1 MGNEK
6 RSKIKTIKLNSKTK
20 KKANKALQE
29 GVVIVAYL
37 APWCGHCREFKPTW
51 NELMKKYKKLTSTQ
65 PCSLMEIKD
74 KNERFLMAKEN
85 QPNGFPTI
93 RVFRKGEKMSD
104 YEGARDMESMTN
116 FINSKF
122 GLVMTGGRIKKRKKT
137 RKRKRKRRRKTRK
150 KLFFGL
156 F

>member
-1 MGNEK
+1 MNEYEKDCIVELIEEIGEYYEGNDWLV
-6 RSKIKTIKLNSKTK
+6 IKKYLLRYLKPEIRRNFSTRNSKTK
-20 KKANKALQE
+20 KKANKALKE
-29 GVVIVAYL
+29 GIVIVAYL
-37 APWCGHCREFKPTW
+37 APWCGHCKEFKPTW

-104 YEGARDMESMTN
+104 MKERVIWN
-116 FINSKF
+116 Q
-122 GLVMTGGRIKKRKKT
+122 
-137 RKRKRKRRRKTRK
+137 
-150 KLFFGL
+150 
-156 F
+156 